1 MISTTLMT
9 WLGVASAAIVI
20 VLVLRRPRRRLSDSV
35 EAELANARNASFGSM
50 LLSFAATI
58 GLARAQADAA
68 RDAHAVGGFNWPGSH
83 LSHHHHG
90 GYDGGGFT
98 DGGGYGGGDAGGGG
112 AI

>member
-1 MISTTLMT
+1 MISTTLMI

-20 VLVLRRPRRRLSDSV
+20 ALMLRRPRRRLSEDA

-68 RDAHAVGGFNWPGSH
+68 RDGGADGSYSWHGSH
-83 LSHHHHG
+83 LTHHHG
-90 GYDGGGFT
+90 AYEGGGFT

-112 AI
+112 GI